1 MTPSCFKITDMKTD
15 SDLTT
20 EAQKLVKHI
29 LSIGLDIPKRK
40 PPNRHIGGIIT
51 DAVLQAGHKWKTHI
65 GPRAERIRQNYPGA
79 DTFKGL
85 FSLLN
90 VVGAQKLLDWK
101 GVNEQNRFS
110 QTIAFFMKEKLNT
123 FDDLRKWL
131 ESEDNWERL
140 LTKSLRDDRAGIDN
154 IAERT
159 ADYYRVLVGLPYA
172 VKVDSRVDNFLKEA
186 KIENLSGSP
195 IERYIAKRKIVQ
207 LAAKMLGKRPI
218 DLDGAIWGNEERIQK
233 EEATNNQ
240 ENPANVNKLHE
251 LCVSQ
256 AALKQAAD
264 RIMEIKISDL
274 NKLSNIPE
282 HWYRAKGNNK
292 GKLRGEILT
301 RIKRAKLIKLLGEK
315 NVKGIATDTYK
326 RSLTACAEYDA
337 LSTSEARCVVQEPKP
352 GMAQTNAKYCIH
364 CGQSL
369 KAIAKYCSKCG
380 KTQ

>member
-1 MTPSCFKITDMKTD
+1 MKTD